1 MRRRRK
7 KLNDQHALH
16 DLFLQDDIKAETR
29 RLVAQRR
36 EEHGNPIEEMMGALE
51 RLKAGQSAAIERQ
64 E

>member
-7 KLNDQHALH
+7 KLNDQHAIH

-36 EEHGNPIEEMMGALE
+36 EEHGNPIEQMQAELE
-51 RLKAGQSAAIERQ
+51 RLKAGQSGPIERQ
-64 E
+64 Q